1 VLAAV
6 AVTAVL
12 PWLACQAVSTASGAA
27 DRLGL
32 IVVVQL
38 FGLLLSPISWTH
50 HWVWL
55 VPLMIWLLHGPY
67 RFLTEAR
74 LLGWSWFALSLIG
87 VPWLL
92 SFAQPTIWEIGR
104 PWYLAWAGLIY
115 IVATMVTLAWIA
127 ALRLRFPGGR
137 RSCRYRLP

>member
-1 VLAAV
+1 MLAWLAWRALAAD
-6 AVTAVL
+6 
-12 PWLACQAVSTASGAA
+12 SGRQ

-32 IVVVQL
+32 LLVVQL
-38 FGLLLSPISWTH
+38 FGLLASPISWTH

-67 RFLTEAR
+67 RYLLEAR
-74 LLGWSWFALSLIG
+74 LLGWGWLALTLIG

-92 SFAQPTIWEIGR
+92 SFAQPTIWDVGR
-104 PWYLAWAGLIY
+104 PWYLAWAGLVY
-115 IVATMVTLAWIA
+115 IVATMLTLGWIA
-127 ALRLRFPGGR
+127 AVRLRFPGGR